1 MRSDFMSRLSCFPA
15 TWPVQPSSHHIWGDD
30 SAREQTPLP
39 QGRFEAADE
48 RLTYRS
54 KQPFAW
60 LRRFSLLTSHT
71 AWKKRLQLQSCFLT
85 HKKIW
90 FKDLHRSS
98 EKLRLKPKLF
108 ILQINKMG
116 KNTFPLTARV
126 GFLFFFFLRQTEN
139 SKKVSQIKTKVYFTR
154 QEKRTWEELSEK
166 NLYTVCGSAGLRL
179 VLVKEGINLNN

>member
-30 SAREQTPLP
+30 SAREQAPLP
-39 QGRFEAADE
+39 QGRFEAANE

-71 AWKKRLQLQSCFLT
+71 AWKKRLQLQSCFVT
-85 HKKIW
+85 NKKIW

-98 EKLRLKPKLF
+98 EKLRLKPKLL
-108 ILQINKMG
+108 ILQINKIG
-116 KNTFPLTARV
+116 KNTFPLTARM
-126 GFLFFFFLRQTEN
+126 GFYFFFSSVKLKTAKKCHK
-139 SKKVSQIKTKVYFTR
+139 SKPRSILHVRRRGPGRNCQRKISTQSVAQLD
-154 QEKRTWEELSEK
+154 Q
-166 NLYTVCGSAGLRL
+166 GLF
-179 VLVKEGINLNN
+179 